1 MNLAP
6 SSAACSRYPHPPD
19 PPDAVGGAEPPAWP
33 SFRFTQRHSVMPCSL
48 LVAEL
53 TLHAGPLGG
62 GRVAVHPFRLRAPF
76 SELLE
81 VRRYQVVHEPAGLQ

>member
-1 MNLAP
+1 
-6 SSAACSRYPHPPD
+6 
-19 PPDAVGGAEPPAWP
+19 
-33 SFRFTQRHSVMPCSL
+33 MPCSL